1 MEQTTATGQ
10 PAPGLLK
17 RSDGPWTRVVQG
29 SILCPMSSPAEQRDT
44 TIATLHRMAPDFL
57 EVVYKPGCLLG
68 TSALGEVAQVRRA
81 LMGAVPHAM
90 LSLIPEDADFELGA
104 IEVDHLARDR
114 EKGMLLAI
122 AIVTRANMIEM
133 MLKLYFSYY
142 PWLHR
147 ILVTDN
153 EKEARTWIEG
163 QLREMRVK
171 GA

>member
-1 MEQTTATGQ
+1 
-10 PAPGLLK
+10 
-17 RSDGPWTRVVQG
+17 
-29 SILCPMSSPAEQRDT
+29 MSSTYVQRDT
-44 TIATLHRMAPDFL
+44 TIATLHRVASDFL
-57 EVVYKPGCLLG
+57 EVVYKPGCFLS
-68 TSALGEVAQVRRA
+68 TSALGEVAQVRRSM
-81 LMGAVPHAM
+81 MGTSPHAM

-104 IEVDHLARDR
+104 IQVDHLSHDR
-114 EKGMLLAI
+114 ERGLLLAI

-153 EKEARTWIEG
+153 EKEARNWIEG
-163 QLREMRVK
+163 QLRELRIQ

>member
-1 MEQTTATGQ
+1 
-10 PAPGLLK
+10 
-17 RSDGPWTRVVQG
+17 
-29 SILCPMSSPAEQRDT
+29 MSSPEEQRDT
-44 TIATLHRMAPDFL
+44 TIATLYRKAPDLL
-57 EVVYKPGCLLG
+57 EVVYKPGCFLS
-68 TSALGEVAQVRRA
+68 TSALGEVAQVRRS
-81 LMGAVPHAM
+81 LMGTVPHAM

-104 IEVDHLARDR
+104 IQVDHLSKDR
-114 EKGMLLAI
+114 EKGVLLAI

-163 QLREMRVK
+163 QLRELRVQ

>member
-1 MEQTTATGQ
+1 
-10 PAPGLLK
+10 
-17 RSDGPWTRVVQG
+17 
-29 SILCPMSSPAEQRDT
+29 MSSPEQQRDT
-44 TIATLHRMAPDFL
+44 TIATLHRMAPDLL
-57 EVVYKPGCLLG
+57 EVVYKPGCFLSN
-68 TSALGEVAQVRRA
+68 SALGEVAQVRRS
-81 LMGAVPHAM
+81 LMSGTPYAM

-104 IEVDHLARDR
+104 IQVDHLSQDR
-114 EKGMLLAI
+114 EKGTMLAI

-153 EKEARTWIEG
+153 EKEARSWIEV
-163 QLREMRVK
+163 QLRELRVQ